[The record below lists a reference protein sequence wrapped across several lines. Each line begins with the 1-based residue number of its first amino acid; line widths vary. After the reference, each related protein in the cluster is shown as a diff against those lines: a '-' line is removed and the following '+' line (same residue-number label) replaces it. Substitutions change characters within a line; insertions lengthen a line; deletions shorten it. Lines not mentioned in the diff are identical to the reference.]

1 MSGKHE
7 EEQNAMIKR
16 ITDDILI
23 SHFKFSPLAFV
34 KSVNDA
40 VTLAMF
46 DIVEGIELKL
56 KQRFD
61 DIEELAIVS
70 NSFSSK
76 LSTSEGSN
84 LNRSLNCC
92 RQ

>member
-1 MSGKHE
+1 
-7 EEQNAMIKR
+7 
-16 ITDDILI
+16 
-23 SHFKFSPLAFV
+23 
-34 KSVNDA
+34 
-40 VTLAMF
+40 MF